1 MAFLDDILASTRERI
16 AATRAAISQEE
27 VDDMVAAAASPLDF
41 AAALR
46 SGGDQPAI
54 VAEIKRATPSSG
66 DLDPSVDVPTR
77 AEAYKEGGAAAL
89 SILTEPR
96 WFKGVMGDIHAA
108 RPVGLPI
115 LQKDFILDPFQ
126 VVESR
131 AVGADA
137 LLLIV
142 RILAPG
148 ALRGLLHLCHQVG
161 MEALVEIYDEGD
173 LEVALEV
180 GARVI
185 GINQRDLETFEV
197 DRDRTAK
204 LAPSIPDGIT
214 IVSLSGVESRADV
227 VAAKNAG
234 AHAVLVGTTLMRSA
248 DPAAVVR
255 ELRAS

>member
-1 MAFLDDILASTRERI
+1 MAFLDDILASTHERI
-16 AATRAAISQEE
+16 AATRAALSQER
-27 VDDMVAAAASPLDF
+27 VDEMIAAAAPPLDF

-46 SGGDQPAI
+46 SGGGEPAI

-66 DLDPSVDVPTR
+66 DLAPGVDV
-77 AEAYKEGGAAAL
+77 AAQAAAYKDGGAAAI
-89 SILTEPR
+89 SVLTEPR
-96 WFKGVMGDIHAA
+96 WFKGAAGDIQTA
-108 RPVGLPI
+108 RPAGLPI

-126 VVESR
+126 VMESR

-142 RILAPG
+142 RILSPG
-148 ALRGLLHLCHQVG
+148 ALRGLLTLCHQVG

-173 LEVALEV
+173 LEVAIEI

-197 DRDRTAK
+197 DRDRTSK
-204 LAPSIPDGIT
+204 LAPLIPEGVT

-227 VAAKNAG
+227 VESKDAG
-234 AHAVLVGTTLMRSA
+234 AHAVLVGTTLMRSP
-248 DPAAVVR
+248 DPAATLR